1 MTTSTDDPL
10 AEFDPL
16 GLSTDSPND
25 YLGEDEDEDDE
36 LGAEELLE
44 GWGSWNPVKA
54 AKKAAHGI
62 ERRAKKMARTVA
74 KGAGGTAWK
83 VFRSDAF
90 RWGSR
95 GLALIP
101 GGAPLAVSLEMAQV
115 AADQVEDGVG
125 EARKAYRATVAL
137 AKKGDA
143 AAARS
148 VKLINAAV
156 RARRAVKAIHSGHDP
171 KAAAHG
177 RKVKAAPK
185 TPAPSSAVGTLSIG
199 GKTYKVTP

>member
-1 MTTSTDDPL
+1 MTEELDPL
-10 AEFDPL
+10 AAYDPL
-16 GLSTDSPND
+16 GLSTDSPDD
-25 YLGEDEDEDDE
+25 YLGEDDEE

-54 AKKAAHGI
+54 VKKAAHSV
-62 ERRAKKMARTVA
+62 ERRVKRAAKTVA

-125 EARKAYRATVAL
+125 EARKAYRATVKL
-137 AKKGDA
+137 AKSGDKVA
-143 AAARS
+143 QNS
-148 VKLINAAV
+148 VRLINASIK
-156 RARRAVKAIHSGHDP
+156 ARRAAKAVHAGHDP
-171 KAAAHG
+171 KAAAAGH
-177 RKVKAAPK
+177 KVPLQPK
-185 TPAPSSAVGTLSIG
+185 HAPAPAQAGTLTING
-199 GKTYKVTP
+199 QTFRVVP